1 MFEGEKTIVFWI
13 GLLVLGLA
21 SVFLF
26 GTLWSLAVW
35 HGHEDWFITLE
46 HQIPAIVGLLVFI
59 LIGRYMMKS
68 GVEKEEG
75 ISESEQERKDMV
87 RS

>member
-1 MFEGEKTIVFWI
+1 LDWFACSGFSFCI
-13 GLLVLGLA
+13 
-21 SVFLF
+21 SF

-46 HQIPAIVGLLVFI
+46 HQIPAIAGLLVFI

-68 GVEKEEG
+68 GVEKEEDT
-75 ISESEQERKDMV
+75 SESEHEIEERKDMI